1 MIRVSIELLPWG
13 ATVPAYVTYALYLMP
28 VASVDQIGEY
38 VLPDVTDYEVK
49 YAGEVIALVRGV
61 RRRETGVLELVERA
75 VSAVKQEMERRA
87 RERTTQG
94 GGGS

>member
-13 ATVPAYVTYALYLMP
+13 ATVPAYVTYDLYLMP
-28 VASVDQIGEY
+28 VASVDQ